1 MTELSI
7 DESFSR
13 RAEEIRAERGDT
25 VAISEVAE
33 VVKSLLQTMDGD
45 LSSLDV
51 KLYREINQLA
61 NYLQD
66 AKREISEIQPDNMRN
81 EQIPL
86 ATDELDA
93 IVKSTEEATGKILD
107 AAEDLENVSA
117 SMKGKNAE
125 KIVDVVTNIYE
136 ACNFQDITGQRITKV
151 VNTLKHIEEELEKL
165 TKVFGDEIKNSAIK
179 ASRKPKDDRNDAE
192 LLNGPQ
198 SADQAATQDEI
209 DALLAS
215 FD

>member
-61 NYLQD
+61 NYVQD
-66 AKREISEIQPDNMRN
+66 AKREISEIQPENLRN

>member
-7 DESFSR
+7 DDNFSQ
-13 RAEEIRAERGDT
+13 RAEELRAARGDN

-33 VVKSLLQTMDGD
+33 VVRSLMQTMDGD
-45 LSSLDV
+45 LSSLDI

-61 NYLQD
+61 SYVQN
-66 AKREISEIQPDNMRN
+66 AKREIAEIQSDNLRN
-81 EQIPL
+81 EQIPM

-93 IVKSTEEATGKILD
+93 IVKSTEEATSTILD
-107 AAEDLENVSA
+107 AAEELESVS
-117 SMKGKNAE
+117 SSLEGEPSERIMN
-125 KIVDVVTNIYE
+125 VVTNICE

-151 VNTLKHIEEELEKL
+151 VNALKHIEEELEKL
-165 TKVFGDEIKNSAIK
+165 TKVFGDEIKNSAMN
-179 ASRKPKDDRNDAE
+179 ATRKSKDDRNDAH

-198 SADQAATQDEI
+198 ASEQAATQEEI

>member
-1 MTELSI
+1 VTELSI
-7 DESFSR
+7 DDSFNQ
-13 RAEEIRAERGDT
+13 RAEELRAARGDS

-33 VVKSLLQTMDGD
+33 VVKSLMQTMDGD
-45 LSSLDV
+45 LSSLDI

-61 NYLQD
+61 SYVQN
-66 AKREISEIQPDNMRN
+66 AKQEIAEIQPENLRN
-81 EQIPL
+81 EQIPM

-93 IVKSTEEATGKILD
+93 IVKSTEDATGNILD
-107 AAEDLENVSA
+107 AAEELEAVSGEL
-117 SMKGKNAE
+117 KGKQSE
-125 KIVDVVTNIYE
+125 RIMDVVTKIYE

-151 VNTLKHIEEELEKL
+151 VNTLKHIEEELDKL
-165 TKVFGDEIKNSAIK
+165 TKVFGDEIKNSAEK
-179 ASRKPKDDRNDAE
+179 AARKPKDDRADSH

-198 SADQAATQDEI
+198 HSEQAASQEEI